1 MRLFS
6 LLAVL
11 ALSLLTAPFAFAQD
25 GALTTPELT
34 TSGEAYLDAIRR
46 QRIDSDVAYFDPT
59 AAAPAL
65 TTQERLAAVEEP
77 GRNSRSWDG
86 PGEAWPFGLVAA
98 IILVAVILIF
108 VRFGGNIGIMLQPSA
123 DNPHAARR
131 GPRHARSSAADVQPR
146 NLSEIT
152 GMADRRAALVALAQ
166 NALRKAVTANGVL
179 LRQSWTDREA
189 LRRLPAD
196 QRHLSALRDLIR
208 ASERVQFGGRDVTE
222 PEFAHHV
229 TQITPLFR
237 ELAT

>member
-1 MRLFS
+1 MRLFP
-6 LLAVL
+6 LPAVFVL
-11 ALSLLTAPFAFAQD
+11 IAPFAMAQD
-25 GALTTPELT
+25 SALTTPELT
-34 TSGEAYLDAIRR
+34 PSGEAYLAAISR
-46 QRIDSDVAYFDPT
+46 QGIDSNVAYFDPS

-65 TTQERLAAVEEP
+65 TTEERLAQVEEP
-77 GRNSRSWDG
+77 QREAWSWDG
-86 PGEAWPFGLVAA
+86 SGEAWPFGLAAA
-98 IILVAVILIF
+98 IVLIAIIIF
-108 VRFGGNIGIMLQPSA
+108 FARFGGNIGIMLQPSS

-131 GPRHARSSAADVQPR
+131 GPRHARTNTADLQLR
-146 NLSEIT
+146 NLAEIT

-166 NALRKAVTANGVL
+166 NALRKAVTANGLL

-196 QRHLSALRDLIR
+196 QRHLAALRDLVR
-208 ASERVQFGGRDVTE
+208 ASERVQFGGRDVSE